1 MALVA
6 FPPTVDRFMRACT
19 KPEAFESIELATRE
33 QVLLAEADR
42 CAVLALS
49 DRATF
54 PILKIDQGFEDAIF
68 SVTARRLMA
77 SRGYDRQAGADE
89 EIVKQA
95 ERADAYLTLSAPGLD
110 GKRITPLYE
119 DSKNNAV
126 IDGVL
131 VRSSPTADGWAQG
144 RHSRFSRRRA
154 GGCC

>member
-1 MALVA
+1 MALVD
-6 FPPTVDRFMRACT
+6 FPPTVERFMRACV
-19 KPEAFESIELATRE
+19 KPEAFESIEITTRE

-54 PILKIDQGFEDAIF
+54 PILKVDQGFEDAIF
-68 SVTARRLMA
+68 SVTARRLMG
-77 SRGYDRQAGADE
+77 SRGYNRDAGADE

-95 ERADAYLTLSAPGLD
+95 DRADAYLTLAAPGLD

-119 DSKNNAV
+119 DSNSNTV

-131 VRSSPTADGWAQG
+131 VRSSATADAWAQG
-144 RHSRFSRRRA
+144 RRGGRPIRRA